1 MFRTALSLLLILGP
15 VPVSW
20 AASLPPAC
28 PGPTPVALPADP
40 PGPPA
45 ESGVRTLLE
54 TARTVR
60 DVPSGRKI
68 GEAAL
73 SRAKA
78 ELSALL
84 SARPKEATLH
94 ALAGERDLLLV
105 QYRGFPAGMSYGKKA
120 KAQND
125 RALALDPD
133 NAEAHLSKGIEL
145 FYKPWFVGGSVP
157 KALSEFERANRL
169 RPDDPRILSWI
180 GVALHRLGR
189 PGAHHAMTR
198 VLALCPASPLYE
210 ARAKTFDPRAAHR

>member
-1 MFRTALSLLLILGP
+1 MLRMILPLLLVLVPVPLALAFPLPDCPGPAPSSLPPEPKGPPTEPEIRSLLL
-15 VPVSW
+15 
-20 AASLPPAC
+20 A
-28 PGPTPVALPADP
+28 
-40 PGPPA
+40 
-45 ESGVRTLLE
+45 
-54 TARTVR
+54 ARTVR
-60 DVPSGRKI
+60 DVPSARPL
-68 GEAAL
+68 GEEAL
-73 SRAKA
+73 SRAGAMVSSLLA
-78 ELSALL
+78 E
-84 SARPKEATLH
+84 RPEDATLH

-180 GVALHRLGR
+180 GIARHRLGH
-189 PGAHHAMTR
+189 PGARSFMEA
-198 VLALCPASPLYE
+198 ALKLCSGSPLYE
-210 ARAKTFDPRAAHR
+210 ARAKTFDPRAKHR